1 MWSTLLIFMC
11 SMLFLRCA
19 RMFLSLALWFLCCE
33 NLMFDLRQHT
43 SAIALTS
50 VFWVALFVAYAL
62 FVQRQPQ
69 PEPIEIIPPPT
80 RICPEVALAPT
91 PGPTATPEPLR
102 IYVSGAVQN
111 PGVYRLAP
119 GSLVADAIDAAGGED
134 AEADLVAIN
143 LAHALADGEQI
154 YVPKQVETT
163 PPAPITRS
171 GAEIITDAPGSG
183 SADALIDLNLASAE
197 ELEEIPGVGPA
208 TAKRIIEARPF
219 GSIDDL
225 LRVKGIGEAKLAK
238 MRPFV
243 MVK

>member
-1 MWSTLLIFMC
+1 MP
-11 SMLFLRCA
+11 
-19 RMFLSLALWFLCCE
+19 
-33 NLMFDLRQHT
+33 DLRQHT

-50 VFWVALFVAYAL
+50 VFWVMLFVAYAL

-80 RICPEVALAPT
+80 QTCPEVAVAPT

-102 IYVSGAVQN
+102 IYVSGAVQT
-111 PGVYRLAP
+111 PGVYRLDP
-119 GSLVADAIDAAGGED
+119 GSLVADAINAAGGEKE
-134 AEADLVAIN
+134 EADLVAIN

-171 GAEIITDAPGSG
+171 NTEITSAKPDDD

-208 TAKRIIEARPF
+208 TAKRIIETRPF
-219 GSIDDL
+219 SSIDDL
-225 LRVKGIGEAKLAK
+225 LHVKGIGEAKLEK

-243 MVK
+243 VVR